1 MRNLDRKKHAD
12 SYPNLTFPDMFI
24 LEGGYKAFF
33 EAHKVRL
40 YLRNLRWSNT
50 LWLGLSLFDVNTV
63 YGAVMPSFLLS
74 FSITSSQVCRWLY
87 FVNIPY
93 SRHVHL

>member
-12 SYPNLTFPDMFI
+12 SYPKLTFPDMFI

-33 EAHKVRL
+33 ETHKVRL

-50 LWLGLSLFDVNTV
+50 LWLGFESL
-63 YGAVMPSFLLS
+63 
-74 FSITSSQVCRWLY
+74 
-87 FVNIPY
+87 
-93 SRHVHL
+93 